1 MNLQFVDAEKR
12 VHDTIIFPSFDLSV
26 NPGQVSALY
35 SSVNAREQII
45 NLLLGKTALSHG
57 EIRVGHKRLQHPS
70 KDIGFLFLNTALY
83 ERLSI
88 DEMLKFIK
96 NLYESEQNIDRA
108 IKAVRLDE
116 KRKTRINK
124 LSYSESRRVQFACL
138 LLQNPAIYILEE
150 PDQNLDLESKQIFLS
165 LLQEL
170 RHSGK
175 AILILTGN
183 MESAVTAADEVY
195 KLDVNG
201 LSPIQV
207 ENNDPEKNEDQLEK
221 EQQTDTA
228 QPVQFKK
235 IPTKVKD
242 KIVLFNPPE
251 IDYIES
257 REGQSFIHIKG
268 EAFPS
273 DFTLQE
279 LENRLLPFGF
289 FRCHRSYIVNL
300 QKVREVITWTRNS
313 YSLVLEDT
321 NKSTIPLSK
330 SKMSVLKEMLG
341 LK

>member
-1 MNLQFVDAEKR
+1 MNLQFIDAEKR
-12 VHDTIIFPSFDLSV
+12 VHDTIIFPSFDLTV
-26 NPGQVSALY
+26 NPGEVCALY
-35 SSVNAREQII
+35 SSVNVREQII
-45 NLLLGKTALSHG
+45 NLLIGKTALSNG
-57 EIRVGHKRLQHPS
+57 KISIGQNLFKYPAKE
-70 KDIGFLFLNTALY
+70 IGFLFLNVTLY

-88 DEMLKFIK
+88 EEMLTFIK
-96 NLYESEQNIDRA
+96 RLYESDQNIDQA
-108 IKAVRLDE
+108 IKTVHLNQ
-116 KRKTRINK
+116 KRKIKINK
-124 LSYSESRRVQFACL
+124 LSYSESRRVQLACL
-138 LLQNPAIYILEE
+138 LVQDPSIYILEE
-150 PDQNLDLESKQIFLS
+150 PDQNLDLESKQILLS

-170 RHSGK
+170 RYIGK

-183 MESAVTAADEVY
+183 MESAVTAADKVY
-195 KLDVNG
+195 KLESSG

-207 ENNDPEKNEDQLEK
+207 ESDDPKNSEDLFEK
-221 EQQTDTA
+221 EQQTDLI

-235 IPTKVKD
+235 IPTKIKD

-257 REGQSFIHIKG
+257 SEGQSLLHIKG

-279 LENRLLPFGF
+279 LESRLLPFGF

-313 YSLVLEDT
+313 YSLVLEDI

-330 SKMSVLKEMLG
+330 SKMAVLKEMLG

>member
-1 MNLQFVDAEKR
+1 MELKFINAEKR
-12 VHDTIIFPSFDLSV
+12 IYDTLVFPSFDLTV
-26 NPGQVSALY
+26 NLGHVSALY
-35 SSVNAREQII
+35 SSVNVREQMIH
-45 NLLLGKTALSHG
+45 LLLGKTALSQG
-57 EIRVGHKRLQHPS
+57 EIRLGPAPLKQASR
-70 KDIGFLFLNTALY
+70 DIGFLFLNGPLY
-83 ERLSI
+83 ERLSVE
-88 DEMLKFIK
+88 EMLKFIK
-96 NLYESEQNIDRA
+96 GLYESGQNIDQA
-108 IKAVRLDE
+108 LKAVHLDQ
-116 KRKTRINK
+116 KRKLKIHK
-124 LSYSESRRVQFACL
+124 LSYSENKRVQFACL

-165 LLQEL
+165 LLHEL
-170 RHSGK
+170 RQSGK

-183 MESAVTAADEVY
+183 MESAVTAADKVY
-195 KLDVNG
+195 KLDEKG
-201 LSPIQV
+201 LSPIHV
-207 ENNDPEKNEDQLEK
+207 ESGAPKSPEEQLEK
-221 EQQTDTA
+221 EQQTDMI

-235 IPTKVKD
+235 IPTKIKD

-257 REGQSFIHIKG
+257 SEGQSFIHIKG

-279 LENRLLPFGF
+279 LESRLLPFGF

-313 YSLVLEDT
+313 YSLVLEDA

-330 SKMSVLKEMLG
+330 SKMTVLKEMLG

>member
-1 MNLQFVDAEKR
+1 MELKFINAEKR
-12 VHDTIIFPSFDLSV
+12 IHDTLVFPSFDLTV
-26 NPGQVSALY
+26 NLGQVAALY
-35 SSVNAREQII
+35 SSVNVREQMIH
-45 NLLLGKTALSHG
+45 LLLGKTALSQG
-57 EIRVGHKRLQHPS
+57 EIRFGPAPLKQASR
-70 KDIGFLFLNTALY
+70 DIGFLFLNGPLY
-83 ERLSI
+83 ERLSVE
-88 DEMLKFIK
+88 EMLKFIK
-96 NLYESEQNIDRA
+96 GLYESNQNIDQA
-108 IKAVRLDE
+108 LKAVHLDQ
-116 KRKTRINK
+116 KRKLKIHK
-124 LSYSESRRVQFACL
+124 LSYSESKRVQFACL

-165 LLQEL
+165 LLHEL
-170 RHSGK
+170 RQSGK

-183 MESAVTAADEVY
+183 MESAVTAADKVY
-195 KLDVNG
+195 KLDENG

-207 ENNDPEKNEDQLEK
+207 ESGDPNSLEEQLE
-221 EQQTDTA
+221 EEHQTDMI

-235 IPTKVKD
+235 IPTKIKD

-257 REGQSFIHIKG
+257 SEGQSFIHIKG

-279 LENRLLPFGF
+279 LESRLLPFGF

-313 YSLVLEDT
+313 YSLVLEDA

-330 SKMSVLKEMLG
+330 SKMTVLKEMLG

>member
-1 MNLQFVDAEKR
+1 MNLQFLDAEKR

-26 NPGQVSALY
+26 NPGKAVALY
-35 SSVNAREQII
+35 SSVNVREQII
-45 NLLLGKTALSHG
+45 DLLLGRAALSQG
-57 EIRVGHKRLQHPS
+57 EIRMGQQLLNTPS
-70 KDIGFLFLNTALY
+70 KDIGFLFLNVTLY

-88 DEMLKFIK
+88 EEMLNFIK
-96 NLYESEQNIDRA
+96 KLYESDRNIDQA
-108 IKAVRLDE
+108 IKAVHLNQ
-116 KRKTRINK
+116 KRKVKINK
-124 LSYSESRRVQFACL
+124 LSYSESRRVQLACL
-138 LLQNPAIYILEE
+138 LVQDPSIYILEE
-150 PDQNLDLESKQIFLS
+150 PDQNLDLESKQIFIS

-170 RHSGK
+170 RNLGK

-183 MESAVTAADEVY
+183 LESAVTAADKVY
-195 KLDVNG
+195 KLESNG

-207 ENNDPEKNEDQLEK
+207 ESDPPKNSEEQLDEEPNTERK
-221 EQQTDTA
+221 

-257 REGQSFIHIKG
+257 SEGQAFLHIKG

-313 YSLVLEDT
+313 YSLVLEDV

-330 SKMSVLKEMLG
+330 SKMTILKEMLG

>member
-1 MNLQFVDAEKR
+1 MI
-12 VHDTIIFPSFDLSV
+12 H
-26 NPGQVSALY
+26 
-35 SSVNAREQII
+35 
-45 NLLLGKTALSHG
+45 LLLGKTALSQG
-57 EIRVGHKRLQHPS
+57 EIRFGPAPLKQASR
-70 KDIGFLFLNTALY
+70 DIGFLFLNGPLY
-83 ERLSI
+83 ERLSVE
-88 DEMLKFIK
+88 EMLKFIK
-96 NLYESEQNIDRA
+96 GLYESDQNIDQA
-108 IKAVRLDE
+108 LKAVHLDQ
-116 KRKTRINK
+116 KRKLKIHK
-124 LSYSESRRVQFACL
+124 LSYSESKRVQFACL

-165 LLQEL
+165 LLHEL
-170 RHSGK
+170 RQSGK

-183 MESAVTAADEVY
+183 MESAVTAADKVY
-195 KLDVNG
+195 KLDENG

-207 ENNDPEKNEDQLEK
+207 ESGDPKSLEEQLE
-221 EQQTDTA
+221 EEHQTDMI

-235 IPTKVKD
+235 IPTKIKD

-257 REGQSFIHIKG
+257 SEGQSFIHIKG

-279 LENRLLPFGF
+279 LESRLLPFGF

-313 YSLVLEDT
+313 YSLVLEDA

-330 SKMSVLKEMLG
+330 SKMTVLKEMLG

>member
-1 MNLQFVDAEKR
+1 MELKFINAEKR
-12 VHDTIIFPSFDLSV
+12 IHDTLVFPSFDLTV
-26 NPGQVSALY
+26 NLGQVAALY
-35 SSVNAREQII
+35 SSVNVREQMIH
-45 NLLLGKTALSHG
+45 LLLGKTALSQG
-57 EIRVGHKRLQHPS
+57 EIRFGPAPLKQASR
-70 KDIGFLFLNTALY
+70 DIGFLFLNGPLY
-83 ERLSI
+83 ERLSVE
-88 DEMLKFIK
+88 EMLKFIK
-96 NLYESEQNIDRA
+96 GLYESDQNIDQA
-108 IKAVRLDE
+108 LKAVHLDQ
-116 KRKTRINK
+116 KRKLKIHK
-124 LSYSESRRVQFACL
+124 LSYSESKRVQFACL

-165 LLQEL
+165 LLHEL
-170 RHSGK
+170 RQSGK

-183 MESAVTAADEVY
+183 MESAVTAADKVY
-195 KLDVNG
+195 KLDENG

-207 ENNDPEKNEDQLEK
+207 ESGDPKSLEEQLE
-221 EQQTDTA
+221 EEHQTDMI

-235 IPTKVKD
+235 IPTKIKD

-257 REGQSFIHIKG
+257 SEGQSFIHIKG

-279 LENRLLPFGF
+279 LESRLLPFGF

-313 YSLVLEDT
+313 YSLVLEDA

-330 SKMSVLKEMLG
+330 SKMTVLKEMLG